1 MTILHRHLKDGA
13 PPARSHQG
21 CISFTDVLSPRH
33 CDQVSKDVLVIP
45 FNRHQVQHSSFQL
58 TRWLRRL
65 SLISECFGGRR
76 GQRHWCRATTNQMP
90 PPQLPLTYRAIHFR
104 ERVQNP
110 AFWLRSSTKILWRS
124 ETTHPNPPGTNTD
137 ATTICGSSSTQ
148 DMTAWVGQIT
158 LRVCNH
164 QILTYPI
171 HDSLQKDRLV
181 SSTLTEVTTST
192 TLVTHI
198 E

>member
-21 CISFTDVLSPRH
+21 RISFTDVLSPRH

-65 SLISECFGGRR
+65 SLISECFGGRK

-110 AFWLRSSTKILWRS
+110 EFWLRSSTKFSGAAKPRIPILRG
-124 ETTHPNPPGTNTD
+124 P
-137 ATTICGSSSTQ
+137 
-148 DMTAWVGQIT
+148 
-158 LRVCNH
+158 
-164 QILTYPI
+164 ILMLPQ
-171 HDSLQKDRLV
+171 SAVPRRLK
-181 SSTLTEVTTST
+181 
-192 TLVTHI
+192 I
-198 E
+198 